1 MLLEQDKLFTFDNVE
16 KSPLHSL
23 NFSIKRGDNVMLFGP
38 SGAGKSTLLH
48 LFNRLSD
55 PEKGSIYYLGKD
67 LQSYPITELRKEVG
81 LVMQA
86 PNLFPGTV
94 LDNLKYGP
102 SLHGEWNIE
111 KAEALL
117 EAVQLP
123 ADYIERS
130 VDQLSGGE
138 QQRVSLA
145 RTLANNPSVLLLDE
159 PTSALDQHT
168 TEEIEQ
174 VLEGLAV
181 EQGVTLIMVTHHLDQ
196 AKRLGSRGVFLSDG
210 EIIEEGNLAELLSDP
225 KTEELKAFMT

>member
-1 MLLEQDKLFTFDNVE
+1 MEQEPLFIFKNVN
-16 KSPLHSL
+16 KSPLKQL
-23 NFSIKRGDNVMLFGP
+23 DFKVKKGENVMLFGP

-55 PEKGSIYYLGKD
+55 PEEGSIQYLGKN
-67 LQSYPITELRKEVG
+67 LQDYGIIELRKQVG

-94 LDNLKYGP
+94 LDNLKFGP
-102 SLHGEWNIE
+102 SLHGEWKDSNA
-111 KAEALL
+111 KSLL

-123 ADYIERS
+123 LDYLNRAI
-130 VDQLSGGE
+130 DQLSGGE

-145 RTLANNPSVLLLDE
+145 RTLANKPSVLLLDE

-196 AKRLGSRGVFLSDG
+196 AKRLGSRGIFLADG
-210 EIIEEGNLAELLSDP
+210 EIVEEGNIEDLLSNP
-225 KTEELKAFMT
+225 KTEELTSFMS

>member
-1 MLLEQDKLFTFDNVE
+1 
-16 KSPLHSL
+16 
-23 NFSIKRGDNVMLFGP
+23 MLFGP

-55 PEKGSIYYLGKD
+55 PEEGSIQYLGKN
-67 LQSYPITELRKEVG
+67 LQDYGIIELRKQVG

-94 LDNLKYGP
+94 LDNLKFGP
-102 SLHGEWNIE
+102 SLHGEWKDSNA
-111 KAEALL
+111 KSLL

-123 ADYIERS
+123 LDYLNRAI
-130 VDQLSGGE
+130 DQLSGGE

-145 RTLANNPSVLLLDE
+145 RTLANKPSVLLLDE

-196 AKRLGSRGVFLSDG
+196 AKRLGSRGIFLADG
-210 EIIEEGNLAELLSDP
+210 EIVEEGNIEDLLSNP
-225 KTEELKAFMT
+225 KTEELTSFMS